1 MSVHF
6 EKLNIKDIRKETADC
21 VSVAFDVPEHLREQF
36 QYKQG
41 QYITLRSFIDNAEIR
56 RSYSLCSSPLEQEW
70 RVAIKKTPGGL
81 FSTFAN
87 EHLQTGDVLEVMPPE
102 GRFFTELQA
111 TQGKQYVTIAAGSGI
126 TPVISIIKTILLT
139 EPHSTVT
146 LVYGNRNRHSIIFRE
161 ELEALKN
168 KYMHRFRLIHV
179 LSREITD
186 ANINTGRI
194 DNNKCNEL
202 FTRMLTTKADEFFIC
217 GPEDMTLCVRDFLL
231 EKGVDRKRVH
241 IELFTASK
249 PTKEKAPLQ
258 QQTNQDEPESKIS
271 IKLDGTT
278 FHFDLAYDGENILD
292 AALHHGA
299 DLPFSCKGGV
309 CCTCRARL
317 VEGEIEMEV
326 NYALEPEEVEQGF
339 ILTCQAHPRSEKV
352 VIDFDVK

>member
-1 MSVHF
+1 MRF
-6 EKLNIKDIRKETADC
+6 EKLNVKDIRKETADC

-41 QYITLRSFIDNAEIR
+41 QYITLRSFIDNTEIR

-70 RVAIKKTPGGL
+70 RVAIKRTPGGL

-87 EHLQTGDVLEVMPPE
+87 EQLRPGDIMEVMPPE
-102 GRFFTELQA
+102 GRFFTELQP
-111 TQGKQYVTIAAGSGI
+111 TQGKQYVAIAAGSGI
-126 TPVISIIKTILLT
+126 TPVISIIKTVLLT

-146 LVYGNRNRHSIIFRE
+146 LVYGNHNRHSIIFRE

-168 KYMHRFRLIHV
+168 KFMHRFRLIHV

-186 ANINTGRI
+186 ASINTGRI
-194 DNNKCNEL
+194 DGNKCNEL
-202 FTRMLTTKADEFFIC
+202 FTRMLTTRADEFFIC

-231 EKGVDRKRVH
+231 EKGVNRKQVH
-241 IELFTASK
+241 IELFTAGK
-249 PTKEKAPLQ
+249 PVKEKTLQ
-258 QQTNQDEPESKIS
+258 QQQANEEEAESKIS

-309 CCTCRARL
+309 CCTCRAR
-317 VEGEIEMEV
+317 VIEGEVEMEV